1 MNQSD
6 IDAILAQKQKEYHDQ
21 FELVVTPEG
30 YRARHKIT
38 GQSYQAY
45 DISCAQQNLT
55 GHESCSLMALPSL
68 PLPDE
73 VGAFFSEY
81 S

>member
-30 YRARHKIT
+30 YQARHKIT
-38 GQSYQAY
+38 GQSYQAH
-45 DISCAQQNLT
+45 DLT
-55 GHESCSLMALPSL
+55 FA
-68 PLPDE
+68 
-73 VGAFFSEY
+73 SEFNR

>member
-6 IDAILAQKQKEYHDQ
+6 LDAFFAQKQKEYNDQ

-45 DISCAQQNLT
+45 DISRATEFNR
-55 GHESCSLMALPSL
+55 S
-68 PLPDE
+68 
-73 VGAFFSEY
+73 
-81 S
+81 